1 MANYITASRILL
13 IFPIIF
19 FISGDDNPSNW
30 IALGLFVIAGLT
42 DHLDGY
48 IARKTKTTSDLGAL
62 LDLIADKLLI
72 CISLLYLLSSSNNS
86 DLVIPSIII
95 VSRELIVSSVRQ
107 FLAENSSRNQLK
119 VSYIAKSKTTLQI
132 IALSFLII
140 SPNFD
145 GLFYFITTILFWL
158 ASFISL
164 YSMYDYLKIYKNL
177 MK

>member
-30 IALGLFVIAGLT
+30 MALGLFVIAGLT

-72 CISLLYLLSSSNNS
+72 CISLLYLLNAAVSLTNS
-86 DLVIPSIII
+86 ETAP
-95 VSRELIVSSVRQ
+95 
-107 FLAENSSRNQLK
+107 
-119 VSYIAKSKTTLQI
+119 
-132 IALSFLII
+132 
-140 SPNFD
+140 
-145 GLFYFITTILFWL
+145 G
-158 ASFISL
+158 
-164 YSMYDYLKIYKNL
+164 
-177 MK
+177 